1 MDGDD
6 PEVLETE
13 PVIDFPV
20 IGIGASAGGLEAVTE
35 MFRSIDVGTGM
46 AFVLVMHLDPDH
58 ESLMVELLARKMHI
72 EVRQIADGDDL
83 ERDCLHVIPPG
94 SSLRLEDG
102 KLRLQSFSE
111 PRGLRRPI
119 DSFFTSLAHAQGH
132 KAACVILSGTGADG
146 TAGLRIIKEYGGI
159 CAVQTPEEARY
170 DGMPFSAISTKLVD
184 FTLLASDLVPRLRAF
199 FEGADKTNF
208 PDEEESE
215 HVMQQITHVIH
226 KQLGHDFS
234 GYKRSTLIRRLFRRL
249 QVLEMTDP
257 EEYVRFLKSDAA
269 EQQALAQDFLI
280 NVTSFFRDR
289 ENFEIMRKKVI
300 VPLIQNA
307 DASDEVRVWV
317 PGCSSGQEAYSIA
330 MMIDETCEQ
339 LQNRPLI
346 QIFATDIDDTMIGQ
360 ARRGQYTVSSFIE
373 IPSKYQEKYT
383 TGLDGKF
390 EITKKIREM
399 VRFSVHSLIQ
409 DPPFSK
415 IDLISCRNLLIYLGE
430 DLQKELFPLL
440 HFSLKPGGALFLGNS
455 ENVTRRG
462 ELFSVIDQRARIF
475 RRQNLDKR
483 LQIHLPLGSR
493 NRGITSPKMANKL
506 TREQDFPRHKSLDA
520 SNLALYEH
528 YAPPFV
534 RVSRDGRILDS
545 SGDLSLFIMS
555 RPGDERDLGVLA
567 RNEVRNVVLPLVS
580 DAFDEDR
587 RRAIKDIEVTSPFGV
602 IKADII
608 AHPMK
613 DQTIAVVF
621 IVKDRLK
628 PIIDEFEHVPVT
640 QDRRIADLQ
649 EELQANRLL
658 LKSKVEEIETANE
671 ELKSSNEEMMS
682 MNEELQ
688 SANEE
693 LTTANEELKN
703 KIDEL
708 TLANA
713 DLDNF
718 LQSADL
724 AMVVLDRGMRI
735 RHVTQA
741 AHRFMPIKSSDQG
754 RTLSEFNVAFG
765 TLDLLDEI
773 HHVIITGK
781 PVEHTT
787 DLDADDRAYF
797 VRITPYFFGE
807 GVVEGASLTVVDISG
822 EVALR
827 KDLVR
832 ERALLNLTMQ
842 SNKMGFG
849 ELDFD
854 AKVGVVDAVAA
865 AQFGV
870 DGAGSYPLEDISRHW
885 IPQDHKRAT
894 DIREAAF
901 VAGEGFVVEFR
912 IAYPSGETRWY
923 KAHASRFD
931 PAEDRERYAFITI
944 DMTEEMQ
951 LRHELAIETDRV
963 KLAMQAG
970 RMGFGEL
977 DVESQCYTLDDE
989 LAGQLGLP
997 NHDAIPMSDLKERI
1011 FEEDQDALD
1020 SVLAEAI
1027 ETGEPYE
1034 LDFRVLNDGAG
1045 HRWLRMRGL
1054 RYTSIDGEVKLVG
1067 PTLDIT
1073 AAKAAMRHQETLVDE
1088 MGHRT
1093 KNLFAVISALV
1104 QAAPKAND
1112 DVTRFANDLVGRI
1125 VSLGRAYDLV
1135 KETGEPGSTSLAEL
1149 IHSTLG
1155 PHTSQQAVNIEG
1167 PEVHVPEGSINTFA
1181 LVLHELATNA
1191 IKHGAIHHPDGRID
1205 ITWDAPE
1212 DGKLTIRWKETVPG
1226 FKGSTSAPGFG
1237 TKLVEMGMMQMDGS
1251 FQRRY
1256 GPDGAD
1262 IELVVTFQA

>member
-13 PVIDFPV
+13 PVIGFPV
-20 IGIGASAGGLEAVTE
+20 VGIGASAGGLEAVTE
-35 MFRSIDVGTGM
+35 MFRHIDVGTGM

-58 ESLMVELLARKMHI
+58 ESLMVELLGRKMQI
-72 EVRQIADGDDL
+72 QVRQIADGDDL
-83 ERDCLHVIPPG
+83 QVDCLHVIPPG
-94 SSLRLEDG
+94 SSLRIEDG
-102 KLRLQSFSE
+102 RFRLDQFSE

-119 DSFFTSLAHAQGH
+119 DSFFTSLAHTQGH

-159 CAVQTPEEARY
+159 CAVQSPEEARY

-184 FTLLASDLVPRLRAF
+184 FTLVASSVVPRIQAF
-199 FEGADKTNF
+199 FEGADKSRF
-208 PDEEESE
+208 PDEAESE
-215 HVMQQITHVIH
+215 EVMDKITGIIH

-249 QVLEMTDP
+249 QVLEITDP
-257 EEYVRFLKSDAA
+257 NDYVAFLRSNAS

-300 VPLIQNA
+300 VPLIQNVE
-307 DASDEVRVWV
+307 ASDEVRVWV

-330 MMIDETCEQ
+330 MMIDETCEE
-339 LQNRPLI
+339 LQTRPLI
-346 QIFATDIDDTMIGQ
+346 QIFATDIDASMISQ
-360 ARRGQYTVSSFIE
+360 ARKGQYTVSSFIE
-373 IPSKYQEKYT
+373 IPAKYQEKYT

-390 EITKKIREM
+390 EVVKKIREM
-399 VRFSVHSLIQ
+399 VRFSGHNVIQ

-440 HFSLKPGGALFLGNS
+440 HFSLKPGGVLFLGNS

-462 ELFSVIDQRARIF
+462 ELFSIIDQRARIF
-475 RRQNLDKR
+475 RRQNLEKR

-493 NRGITSPKMANKL
+493 SRGITAPKTSNKMTKEL
-506 TREQDFPRHKSLDA
+506 DFPRHRSLDS
-520 SNLALYEH
+520 SNLTIYEQ

-545 SGDLSLFIMS
+545 SGELGLFIMS
-555 RPGDERDLGVLA
+555 RPGEERDLGTLA
-567 RNEVRNVVLPLVS
+567 RSEVRNVVLPLVA
-580 DAFDEDR
+580 DAFEEER
-587 RRAIKDIEVTSPFGV
+587 RRALKDIEVSSPFGV
-602 IKADII
+602 ITTDII

-613 DQTIAVVF
+613 DDTVAVIF
-621 IVKDRLK
+621 LVKDRLR
-628 PIIDEFEHVPVT
+628 PLVDEYEHVPVT
-640 QDRRIADLQ
+640 PDRRVADLQ

-741 AHRFMPIKSSDQG
+741 AQRIMPIKNSDQ
-754 RTLSEFNVAFG
+754 RRALSEFNVAFG
-765 TLDLLDEI
+765 DLDLLDEI
-773 HHVIITGK
+773 HRVIQTGEA
-781 PVEHTT
+781 VQHTT
-787 DLDADDRAYF
+787 DMDADEHAYF
-797 VRITPYFFGE
+797 LRITPYFFGE
-807 GVVEGASLTVVDISG
+807 GSVEGASLTVVDISS

-827 KDLVR
+827 KNLIR
-832 ERALLNLTMQ
+832 ESALLNLTMEA
-842 SNKMGFG
+842 NEMGFG
-849 ELDFD
+849 ELDPKAQVATID
-854 AKVGVVDAVAA
+854 EVAA
-865 AQFGV
+865 KQLGLA
-870 DGAGSYPLEDISRHW
+870 GAGTYPAAAVFANLHPEDR
-885 IPQDHKRAT
+885 DRAAEQRA
-894 DIREAAF
+894 DAIQR
-901 VAGEGFVVEFR
+901 GEDYAIDYR
-912 IAYPSGETRWY
+912 IVQPDNSLRWY
-923 KAHASRFD
+923 KARGSRFVT
-931 PAEDRERYAFITI
+931 AKGQHNYAVITI
-944 DMTEEMQ
+944 DLTDEMQ
-951 LRHELAIETDRV
+951 LRHDLFVESERV

-970 RMGFGEL
+970 RMGFAEF
-977 DVESQCYTLDDE
+977 DVDSQSVTVDQE
-989 LAGQLGLP
+989 LADQFRLP
-997 NHDAIPMSDLKERI
+997 HAGPISLEDFKARI
-1011 FEEDQDALD
+1011 HEDDHPLVD
-1020 SVLAEAI
+1020 KSLSEAI
-1027 ETGEPYE
+1027 ETGKAYE
-1034 LDFRVLNDGAG
+1034 FDFRVPTDGPEPKWI
-1045 HRWLRMRGL
+1045 RTRGL
-1054 RYTSIDGEVKLVG
+1054 TYQSVDGEQKVVG
-1067 PTLDIT
+1067 PTLDVT
-1073 AAKAAMRHQETLVDE
+1073 AAKSAMRHQETLVDE
-1088 MGHRT
+1088 MGHRI

-1104 QAAPKAND
+1104 QSAPKANQ
-1112 DVTRFANDLVGRI
+1112 DVARFANDLVGRI

-1135 KETGEPGSTSLAEL
+1135 KNPGKGGYTQLEQLIRTTIEP
-1149 IHSTLG
+1149 HM
-1155 PHTSQQAVNIEG
+1155 SQQVLAVDG
-1167 PEVHVPEGSINTFA
+1167 PSVGVAEEQINTFA

-1191 IKHGAIHHPDGRID
+1191 TKHGAIRHPDGRID
-1205 ITWDAPE
+1205 IAWESKPE
-1212 DGKLTIRWKETVPG
+1212 GCVTLHWRETVPD
-1226 FKGSTSAPGFG
+1226 FEPPKEAAGFG
-1237 TKLVEMGMMQMDGS
+1237 TRLVEMGIMQLNGT
-1251 FQRRY
+1251 FERRY
-1256 GPDGAD
+1256 SDTGVEID
-1262 IELVVTFQA
+1262 LVIKLQP